1 MEKIMA
7 KVEDRILDH
16 NYDGIQE
23 YDNPLPRWWVYLF
36 ILTVIWGVVYFLFF
50 HVAFL
55 GQNQQQEYLAE
66 FKQTGNQA
74 ELIAQKM
81 KQMWANIA
89 YIELKEPNDI
99 ESGKAIFQKNC
110 ISCHGANGEGGIGP
124 NLTDKFWIHGGGI
137 QNVMT
142 IIINGVPEKGMIT
155 WKPLLKP
162 EEVQKVASFVLTLQ
176 GTNPANGKVPQGDEW
191 KQ

>member
-7 KVEDRILDH
+7 KVEDRILEH
-16 NYDGIQE
+16 NYDGIRE
-23 YDNPLPRWWVYLF
+23 YDNPLPGWWVYLF
-36 ILTVIWGVVYFLFF
+36 IITVVWGIVYYLFF

-55 GQNQQQEYLAE
+55 GQNQQQEYLTE

-74 ELIAQKM
+74 ELAAQKM

-89 YIELKEPNDI
+89 YIQLNEPNDV
-99 ESGKAIFQKNC
+99 ESGKTIFQKNC

-142 IIINGVPEKGMIT
+142 TIINGVPEKGMIT

-162 EEVQKVASFVLTLQ
+162 EEVQKVASFVLSLQ
-176 GTNPANGKVPQGDEW
+176 GTNPANGKAPQGNEW